1 MTLQEFTYQ
10 LTAIK
15 DKLFRFSQRIVGDQ
29 ETAEDVVQEV
39 VIKLW
44 NQRDKRGEYQNLEA
58 YCMRLTKNLSIDK
71 TRAKHQQNVSLEQA
85 PTPVQQSHTPYQQA
99 AHNDTLQH
107 IARYMQQLPEKQR
120 LVMQLRDVEGMDY
133 KSIADVLEMPLA
145 QVKVNLFR
153 ARKTIRQQLLTL
165 ESYGLSND

>member
-1 MTLQEFTYQ
+1 MTLKEFTYQ

-15 DKLFRFSQRIVGDQ
+15 DKLYRFSQRIVGD
-29 ETAEDVVQEV
+29 EGTAEDVAQEV

-44 NQRDKRGEYQNLEA
+44 KQREKRGEYQNLEA

-71 TRAKHQQNVSLEQA
+71 KRSKHLQNVSLEHA
-85 PTPVQQSHTPYQQA
+85 PTVVEQSHTPYQHA
-99 AHNDTLQH
+99 AQNDILAH

-133 KSIADVLEMPLA
+133 KGIAEILDIPLA

-165 ESYGLSND
+165 ESYGLSDD

>member
-1 MTLQEFTYQ
+1 MTLKEFTYQ

-29 ETAEDVVQEV
+29 ETAEDVAQEV
-39 VIKLW
+39 VMKLW
-44 NQRDKRGEYQNLEA
+44 KQREQRDQYQNLEA

-71 TRAKHQQNVSLEQA
+71 TRAKHQQNVSLDQA
-85 PTPVQQSHTPYQQA
+85 PTPVQQSHTPYQQT
-99 AHNDTLQH
+99 AHNDTLTH

-133 KSIADVLEMPLA
+133 KGIADVLEIPLA